1 MRDLV
6 YGFMAFDVVL
16 IGVFWCVAGA
26 GQLIHMASGAGIHAS
41 GAANPLILSIL
52 SLIAGLLVMLYA
64 GAYLLNLVLA
74 RRNQPED

>member
-16 IGVFWCVAGA
+16 IGAFWFVAGV
-26 GQLIHMASGAGIHAS
+26 GPLLHMASGAGIHAS
-41 GAANPLILSIL
+41 GAANPVVLSVL

-64 GAYLLNLVLA
+64 GAYLLNLVLN